1 MVSIYRLT
9 SCARLSGR
17 RFIVM
22 GKRNCF
28 APVTSACS
36 GGAAFIRPF
45 QPFGV
50 DEKVGTCCF
59 PLEKARIRAASREN
73 RSVLRLHMIRRYFTF
88 SRPLSGFSSHF
99 CNTLFGTHCPPPR
112 RFFPIIAQ
120 HFGFVNPENNIQNGF
135 FIPVSPFLAKSGN

>member
-36 GGAAFIRPF
+36 GGAASVRPF
-45 QPFGV
+45 HPFGV
-50 DEKVGTCCF
+50 GEKGGTCCF
-59 PLEKARIRAASREN
+59 PLEKARIRTAFREK
-73 RSVLRLHMIRRYFTF
+73 RSVLRLHMIQRYFTF
-88 SRPLSGFSSHF
+88 LRPLSGFLSHC
-99 CNTLFGTHCPPPR
+99 CNTFFGTHCPPPR
-112 RFFPIIAQ
+112 HFFPIIAQ
-120 HFGFVNPENNIQNGF
+120 DFDFVNPKNNIQNGF
-135 FIPVSPFLAKSGN
+135 FTPVSPFLSKSGN